1 MNNTQNNSRQT
12 RLTQVRIKLYDII
25 YESDT
30 PLGKLFDIL
39 LIASIFI
46 SIVAIML
53 DSVVSIHEQHKALL
67 YIVEWFFTALFTI
80 EYALRIF
87 CNLKPLKYI
96 FSFYGLIDLISII
109 PTYLSLFITNSQY
122 LLIIRALR
130 VLRIFRVMKLG
141 AYVSQANLLSRAL
154 LASKQKVIVFLF
166 FISTLVLIFGSIMYL
181 IEGPAHGFTSI
192 PRSVYWAIVT
202 LTTVGYGDIAPQT
215 SLGQSLASLVM
226 IMGYAIIA
234 VPTGIFT
241 AELSNALKE
250 QGDKRICPECGSRGH
265 RIDGLFCDKCGHHL

>member
-1 MNNTQNNSRQT
+1 MNETESKPRQT

-30 PLGKLFDIL
+30 PMGKLFDIL
-39 LIASIFI
+39 LIASIII
-46 SIVAIML
+46 SIIAIML
-53 DSVVSIHEQHKALL
+53 DSVVSIHQDHKVLL
-67 YIVEWFFTALFTI
+67 YRVEWFFTALFTI
-80 EYALRIF
+80 EYLLRIF

-109 PTYLSLFITNSQY
+109 PTYLSLIITNSQY

-130 VLRIFRVMKLG
+130 VLRVFRVMKLG

-181 IEGPAHGFTSI
+181 IEGPSNGFTSI

-215 SLGQSLASLVM
+215 SLGQALASLVM

-250 QGDKRICPECGSRGH
+250 QGDKRECPECGSRGH
-265 RIDGLFCDKCGHHL
+265 RIHALFCDRCGHHL